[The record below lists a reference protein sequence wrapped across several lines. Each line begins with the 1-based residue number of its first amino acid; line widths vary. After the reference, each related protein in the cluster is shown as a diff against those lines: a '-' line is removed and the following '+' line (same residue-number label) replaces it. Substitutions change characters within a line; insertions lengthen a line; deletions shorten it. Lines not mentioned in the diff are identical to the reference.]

1 MAKASEQELNK
12 FKRQQTHDKLNTL
25 AVELSIQSMNIVE
38 MYSKDDYEFYEG
50 QINYIFK
57 LIDTIKAHM
66 KKQLELIK
74 MYDNI

>member
-1 MAKASEQELNK
+1 MAKTSEQELNK

-25 AVELSIQSMNIVE
+25 TVELSIQSMNIVE

-57 LIDTIKAHM
+57 LIDTIKTHM